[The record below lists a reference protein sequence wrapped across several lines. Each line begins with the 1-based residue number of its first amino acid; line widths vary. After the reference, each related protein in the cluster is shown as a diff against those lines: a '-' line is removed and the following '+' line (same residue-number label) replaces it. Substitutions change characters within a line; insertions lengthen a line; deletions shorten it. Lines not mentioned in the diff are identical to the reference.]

1 MGVEQNM
8 HRARLTGEQATL
20 LERVEAIHEM
30 GSASYALT
38 DDERDTAGR
47 LVDMG
52 LLFYSMDRDHV
63 AAYKRAHSC

>member
-8 HRARLTGEQATL
+8 HRAKLTKVQATL
-20 LERVEAIHEM
+20 MERVEAIHEM

-38 DDERDTAGR
+38 DDERDTAAR

-52 LLFYSMDRDHV
+52 LLFYSMDYDHV
-63 AAYKRAHSC
+63 ACYRPAVL